1 MSNTWSHNC
10 NSTGEFYLI
19 EYGHE
24 CPHCKINSM
33 VECIRHA
40 GYIATPFVS
49 KQKDTKIKQLAALL
63 MGKQRQ
69 A

>member
-1 MSNTWSHNC
+1 
-10 NSTGEFYLI
+10 
-19 EYGHE
+19 
-24 CPHCKINSM
+24 M

-40 GYIATPFVS
+40 GYTATPFVS
-49 KQKDTKIKQLAALL
+49 KQKNTKIKQLAALL